1 MGIRGLMGA
10 GFMGG
15 LFGAAMYK
23 VQFSLMG
30 GHWLFLNFC

>member
-1 MGIRGLMGA
+1 MGA

-30 GHWLFLNFC
+30 GHW